1 MDKPIF
7 KMVRKRMVS
16 TRLQGWRNNYV
27 GQTYSA
33 GLPWSSGL
41 GRREGSWRRSCSH
54 LLLPC
59 PQWIGGPP
67 RAAPRTHLVVQQ
79 ASGVSESL
87 GAGGASVGP
96 LAGVGAQV
104 VSQVEAVLKALATA
118 RARVGLERG
127 VPSEVA
133 PQVRAVPEALAT
145 FAAVKGHPGS
155 RGRRGWPWG
164 SKRGRNPRQ
173 RGLVH
178 GGGSRG
184 GWGRS
189 LEYRGGTEAG
199 QGHLCTGRSLP

>member
-33 GLPWSSGL
+33 GLPWSSGF

-54 LLLPC
+54 LLLPSRVDRS
-59 PQWIGGPP
+59 PTVSAPP

-96 LAGVGAQV
+96 LA
-104 VSQVEAVLKALATA
+104 
-118 RARVGLERG
+118 RV
-127 VPSEVA
+127 
-133 PQVRAVPEALAT
+133 
-145 FAAVKGHPGS
+145 
-155 RGRRGWPWG
+155 
-164 SKRGRNPRQ
+164 
-173 RGLVH
+173 
-178 GGGSRG
+178 
-184 GWGRS
+184 
-189 LEYRGGTEAG
+189 
-199 QGHLCTGRSLP
+199 